1 MMPPNALPSA
11 CPAIGI
17 LAWSAGE
24 LPNVDSLSSSCWP
37 GSHAA
42 KAVCSAD

>member
-17 LAWSAGE
+17 LAWSAGA
-24 LPNVDSLSSSCWP
+24 LPNVDSQLSSCSP
-37 GSHAA
+37 GSDGAM
-42 KAVCSAD
+42 AVCSFD